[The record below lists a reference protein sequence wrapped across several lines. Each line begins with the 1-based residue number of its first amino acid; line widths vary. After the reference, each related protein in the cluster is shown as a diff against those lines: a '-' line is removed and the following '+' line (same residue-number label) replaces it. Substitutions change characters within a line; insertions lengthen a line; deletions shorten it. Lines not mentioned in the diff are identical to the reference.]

1 MTDNRPLP
9 ITFEEIIA
17 KFEEIIAKAETLH
30 KNGRRGEAIQIF
42 TQIIKQCYAA
52 ANRHKSSANV
62 QQDQTIAD
70 CLDMYAVPYDFYVAE
85 AQYKLAMIYG
95 SGPNNITLQEYK
107 RAYMWVSLVIDS
119 KRLIETEHLEAQN
132 YRDQLKKRLSH
143 QDLIEAQEMA
153 QRCLNSGYDDCS

>member
-9 ITFEEIIA
+9 II
-17 KFEEIIAKAETLH
+17 FEEIIAKAETLH
-30 KNGRRGEAIQIF
+30 KNGHLEKAIQIF
-42 TQIIKQCYAA
+42 TQIIKQCYEA
-52 ANRHKSSANV
+52 ANKHKSSANF
-62 QQDQTIAD
+62 QQDPTIAE
-70 CLDMYAVPYDFYVAE
+70 CLYMDAASFDFYVAE

-95 SGPNNITLQEYK
+95 SLQEYK

-119 KRLIETEHLEAQN
+119 KGLIETEHLEAQN

-143 QDLIEAQEMA
+143 QELREAPDMA

>member
-9 ITFEEIIA
+9 II
-17 KFEEIIAKAETLH
+17 FEEIIAKAETWH
-30 KNGRRGEAIQIF
+30 KNGHLEKAIQIF
-42 TQIIKQCYAA
+42 TQVIKQCYEA
-52 ANRHKSSANV
+52 ANEHKRLANV
-62 QQDQTIAD
+62 QQDPTREE
-70 CLDMYAVPYDFYVAE
+70 CLYMDAAPFDFYVAE

-95 SGPNNITLQEYK
+95 ALQEYK

-119 KRLIETEHLEAQN
+119 KGLIETEHLEAQN
-132 YRDQLKKRLSH
+132 YRDQWKKLLSH